1 VRGVVMR
8 RNRRNAAAF
17 QIERE
22 HLLDLPDVDG
32 GVNPHINGGAR
43 LTRTVN
49 NEAPL
54 TASVGVAGPSQNGS
68 LMSLRLGS
76 SGGERCS
83 RSRSCRARS

>member
-1 VRGVVMR
+1 
-8 RNRRNAAAF
+8 
-17 QIERE
+17 
-22 HLLDLPDVDG
+22 
-32 GVNPHINGGAR
+32 

-68 LMSLRLGS
+68 PMSLRLGS
-76 SGGERCS
+76 SGGECCS